1 MKILLLT
8 AALLT
13 ATACTNN
20 LETADYG
27 DAGTTAVAL
36 GLGAVEVGGLG
47 ALPGGVVPL
56 AALAGKNV
64 IRTQIEEGNMTPE
77 DARTATIAMD
87 GFGWLG
93 TCNNTAVILGII
105 GVINPLTVVQT
116 LGIGVA
122 CAAASVAAAQEETVE

>member
-1 MKILLLT
+1 MKLT
-8 AALLT
+8 IAIIAALSV
-13 ATACTNN
+13 AGCTNN
-20 LETADYG
+20 LEPADVG
-27 DAGTTAVAL
+27 DAGTTAVAI

-64 IRTQIEEGNMTPE
+64 IRTQIEEGNMSPE

-105 GVINPLTVVQT
+105 GVINPLTVGQT
-116 LGIGVA
+116 LTVGVA
-122 CAAASVAAAQEETVE
+122 CALASVASAEGTDDD